1 MSQQNELPAYPA
13 TIEYQAQGWWT
24 IPKPVRFAIWIGA
37 VVTIFWAV
45 GGTLFALIWLLVAVA
60 GGGTNV

>member
-1 MSQQNELPAYPA
+1 MSQQNELPTYPA

-24 IPKPVRFAIWIGA
+24 IPKPVRFALWI
-37 VVTIFWAV
+37 WAV
-45 GGTLFALIWLLVAVA
+45 TTIVWFIGGAIFALIWLLVMVA